1 MTNEYE
7 AGHRRKMELFTFF
20 SKIQFDAAAPDH
32 KAGAA
37 DLLGKQTNPKNDSG
51 VMNMML
57 FSKGNYKDYEKGIVT
72 FQS

>member
-7 AGHRRKMELFTFF
+7 AGRPGEKWNFSLF

-37 DLLGKQTNPKNDSG
+37 DLLGKQTNPKK
-51 VMNMML
+51 VQEL
-57 FSKGNYKDYEKGIVT
+57 
-72 FQS
+72 

>member
-7 AGHRRKMELFTFF
+7 AGRPGEKWNFSLF

-37 DLLGKQTNPKNDSG
+37 DLLGKQTNPKKDSG
-51 VMNMML
+51 VMNMMI
-57 FSKGNYKDYEKGIVT
+57 FSKENYQDYEKGIVT